1 MKIRFLK
8 NILVDVQKVRL
19 NEVWDKQ
26 YRRWDELSV
35 ETISWDGKRATI
47 STSDGDILLDVPE
60 EAFTKV

>member
-19 NEVWDKQ
+19 DEVWDKQ
-26 YRRWDELSV
+26 YRRWDELNV
-35 ETISWDGKRATI
+35 ETISWTGKKAMI

-60 EAFTKV
+60 DSFTKV